1 MKMERIRKENTAFLV
16 IDIQEKLFPIIHE
29 KEALIK
35 NTQILLELCT
45 SFDIPIVATEQYAK
59 GLGHTVEEI
68 GAYIPEGEVY
78 EKMTFSA
85 FTQIEE
91 VLKKKAIK
99 TVIVSGIETHICVYQ
114 TVRDLIN
121 AGYEVIVPVDVV
133 SSRTLQNKEVGLNL
147 MKEMGACITSCETVV
162 FDVLEQSGGEIFKKM
177 SKLVK

>member
-1 MKMERIRKENTAFLV
+1 MKMQRIKKENTAFLV

-29 KEALIK
+29 KEALLR
-35 NTQILLELCT
+35 NTKILLELCA
-45 SFDIPIVATEQYAK
+45 SFDIPVIATEQYAK

-68 GAYIPEGEVY
+68 GSYIPKEEVY

-85 FTQIEE
+85 FAQIEE
-91 VLKKKAIK
+91 VLKKKEIK
-99 TVIVSGIETHICVYQ
+99 TLIVAGIETHICVYQ
-114 TVRDLIN
+114 TIRDLIH

-147 MKEMGACITSCETVV
+147 MKEMGALITSCETVV
-162 FDVLEQSGGEIFKKM
+162 FDVLEESGGEVFKKM